1 MEYKEKCLQ
10 TLIDDLQCKDI
21 INYITFQNRF
31 FKWTITIDEDLT
43 KLLVDY
49 YKNKLEQIKKEN
61 TI

>member
-1 MEYKEKCLQ
+1 MKYEERFLQ
-10 TLIDDLQCKDI
+10 VLINDLQCKDI